1 MDIKDNPEYYKTVYT
16 YNTAKGQHVT
26 DSRIVAHLFGYT
38 HVHFMRRLERL
49 LHNSVSLDK
58 SNFILTTYT
67 SSINKKHALIQ
78 MTEKGYS
85 YVVRQLFSDKKFSDK
100 VFKYNKIF
108 DTKSLSEGISECI
121 QDIKRASAMQ
131 TIKEIEKG
139 IREVETKKAEQMKL
153 VKASDMQNAISIF
166 TSLSNLLEQ
175 QMGYDKKGALKR
187 ANMACAKVCGIDILS
202 ILDNPV

>member
-1 MDIKDNPEYYKTVYT
+1 MNIKRNPEYYKTVHT

-26 DSRIVAHLFGYT
+26 DSRIVAHLFGYK
-38 HVHFMRRLERL
+38 HMHFMKRFQRMWQ
-49 LHNSVSLDK
+49 NSNTFEP

-67 SSINKKHALIQ
+67 SSINKKHALVQ
-78 MTEKGYS
+78 MTEKGYLCVIS
-85 YVVRQLFSDKKFSDK
+85 QLFSDKKFSDR

-108 DTKSLSEGISECI
+108 DTKSLSEGINECI
-121 QDIKRASAMQ
+121 NDIKRTSAMQ

-139 IREVETKKAEQMKL
+139 IQEIETKKTEQMKL
-153 VKASDMQNAISIF
+153 IKASDMQNAISIF
-166 TSLSNLLEQ
+166 TSLSNLIEQ

-187 ANMACAKVCGIDILS
+187 ANMACAKVCGIDILN